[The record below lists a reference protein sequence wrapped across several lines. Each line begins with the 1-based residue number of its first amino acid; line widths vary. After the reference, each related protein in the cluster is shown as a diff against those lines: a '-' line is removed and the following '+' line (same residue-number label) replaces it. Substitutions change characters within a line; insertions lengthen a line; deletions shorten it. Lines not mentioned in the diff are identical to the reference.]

1 MLIPLYCGV
10 PFALADVAEVEG
22 FHFRWKERLEIIN
35 VPCFSE
41 ANSWKCGKIFS
52 CGSYVA

>member
-10 PFALADVAEVEG
+10 PFALTDVAEVEG